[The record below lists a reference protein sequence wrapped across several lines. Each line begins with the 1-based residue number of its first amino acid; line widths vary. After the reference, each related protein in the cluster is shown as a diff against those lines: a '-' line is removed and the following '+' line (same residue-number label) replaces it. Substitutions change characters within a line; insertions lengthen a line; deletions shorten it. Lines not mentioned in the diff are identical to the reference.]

1 MALREAL
8 RRRDLPG
15 ASLWRRVHEAH
26 RSQRLYAAHLVSSS
40 SRKANVGQRGP
51 TADDGVQM
59 IEIDGSQGEGGG
71 QILRSALSLS
81 ICTQQS
87 FRITNIRANRDMPG
101 LLRQHLTAVNAA
113 ADIANATVTGA
124 QLRSSSV
131 TFRPSTVR
139 AGEYSFAIGTAG
151 SCTLVLQTVL
161 PPLLTADAPSTVTIS
176 GGTHNSSAPPF
187 DFLQRAFV
195 PLIERM
201 GPQIQLDLLS
211 YGFNP
216 RGGGAIRAEIQPI
229 GKLVPLHLRERG
241 SRVAAFAEAY
251 VAGLPLHVAQREL
264 SVIGRTLNWSMD
276 HLHVRS
282 LPSDVGPGN
291 SVTITIAHEH
301 ITEVFSGFGE
311 RSVRAEAVADPPA
324 REALAYLNANAP
336 VGAYLADQLLLPM
349 ALSGKGSFVTSTI
362 SEHLRANA
370 LVIEQFTGRH
380 VRYDPVGEEFEVTVD

>member
-1 MALREAL
+1 
-8 RRRDLPG
+8 
-15 ASLWRRVHEAH
+15 
-26 RSQRLYAAHLVSSS
+26 
-40 SRKANVGQRGP
+40 
-51 TADDGVQM
+51 M

-81 ICTQQS
+81 ICTQQP

-124 QLRSSSV
+124 ELRASSL

-161 PPLLTADAPSTVTIS
+161 PPLLTASAPSTVTIS
-176 GGTHNSSAPPF
+176 GGTHNTNAPPF
-187 DFLQRAFV
+187 DFLQRAFI
-195 PLIERM
+195 PLIQRM

-211 YGFNP
+211 YGFHP
-216 RGGGAIRAEIQPI
+216 RGGGALRAEIHPI
-229 GKLVPLHLRERG
+229 TKLLPLHLNERG
-241 SRVAAFAEAY
+241 SRVTAFAEAY

-264 SVIGRTLNWSMD
+264 NVVGRTLNWSMD

-291 SVTITIAHEH
+291 SLTITIAHEH
-301 ITEVFSGFGE
+301 VTEVFTGFGE
-311 RSVRAEAVADPPA
+311 RSVRAEAVADLPSQQ
-324 REALAYLNANAP
+324 ALAYLNANAP
-336 VGAYLADQLLLPM
+336 IGDYLADQLLLYM
-349 ALSGKGSFVTSTI
+349 ALSGKGSFLTTTV
-362 SEHLRANA
+362 SEHLRSNA
-370 LVIEQFTGRH
+370 LVVEQFTGRH
-380 VRYDPVGEEFEVTVD
+380 VRYEPVGEEFHVTVD

>member
-1 MALREAL
+1 MIEI
-8 RRRDLPG
+8 DGSQGEGG
-15 ASLWRRVHEAH
+15 ADH
-26 RSQRLYAAHLVSSS
+26 
-40 SRKANVGQRGP
+40 
-51 TADDGVQM
+51 DGQM

-71 QILRSALSLS
+71 QILRSALALS

-101 LLRQHLTAVNAA
+101 LLRQHLAAVNAA

-124 QLRSSSV
+124 ELRSSSV

-161 PPLLTADAPSTVTIS
+161 PPLLTAGAPSTVTIS
-176 GGTHNSSAPPF
+176 GGTHSMSAPPF
-187 DFLQRAFV
+187 DFLQRVFV

-201 GPQIQLDLLS
+201 GPQVQLDLLS
-211 YGFNP
+211 YGFHP
-216 RGGGAIRAEIQPI
+216 RGGGAIRAEIQPTAR
-229 GKLVPLHLRERG
+229 LVPLHLRERG

-264 SVIGRTLNWSMD
+264 NVVGRTLNWSMD

-291 SVTITIAHEH
+291 SLSITIAHEH
-301 ITEVFSGFGE
+301 VTEVFTGFGE
-311 RSVRAEAVADPPA
+311 RSVRAEAVADPPS
-324 REALAYLNANAP
+324 RRALAYLEANAP
-336 VGAYLADQLLLPM
+336 VGEYLADQLLLPM
-349 ALSGKGSFVTSTI
+349 ALSGKGSFLTTTA
-362 SEHLRANA
+362 SEHLRTNA

-380 VRYDPVGEEFEVTVD
+380 VRYEPVGEEFEVTVD